1 MNKVNIHMLLQCRKK
16 INATETSN
24 RLISE
29 TEDEFGSK
37 GGKNFSCQCV
47 DMTDPVQKQG
57 HFEM

>member
-1 MNKVNIHMLLQCRKK
+1 MLLQCRKK
-16 INATETSN
+16 VNATETSN

-29 TEDEFGSK
+29 TENEFGSK